1 MEKKVKYKCDVLI
14 VGGGLVGSTAA
25 LAFSAEGLKVTI
37 VEPIAPSRLK
47 MRSNDIRTTA
57 ISSEQK
63 NIFEQIKVWDLI
75 KEKVAPIKKIKVVD
89 GNFPIN
95 LDFLFKDKN
104 LFINPMGYIVDNSV
118 LRKSINMLI
127 EKDNNV
133 RRLVSS
139 VEDIYC
145 DQSGVISTL
154 SDKKKIY
161 SSLLIGSDGKNSY
174 IRKLANI
181 KTITKEYNQV
191 AIVVTVD
198 QPFQH
203 NGLAIEK
210 FLKDGPI
217 ASLPMSSQNSQYS
230 RSAIVWSTTPEIA
243 DQYKNRKIELSK
255 KISKNLYDNMY
266 DLKIIGN
273 ISAWPLKLIVSEFFS
288 APRIALVG
296 DSAHSIHPIAGQ
308 GFNLALRGIDLLSKT
323 CGKAARSGQDIGSK
337 LVLDQYAFKHKK
349 EALTMIAITHGLN
362 KIFSTDRFLLKKF
375 RRLGLRFVSNSGI
388 LKKIFSNYA
397 MGKRY

>member
-127 EKDNNV
+127 GKDNNV

-230 RSAIVWSTTPEIA
+230 RSAIVW
-243 DQYKNRKIELSK
+243 
-255 KISKNLYDNMY
+255 
-266 DLKIIGN
+266 
-273 ISAWPLKLIVSEFFS
+273 
-288 APRIALVG
+288 
-296 DSAHSIHPIAGQ
+296 
-308 GFNLALRGIDLLSKT
+308 
-323 CGKAARSGQDIGSK
+323 
-337 LVLDQYAFKHKK
+337 
-349 EALTMIAITHGLN
+349 
-362 KIFSTDRFLLKKF
+362 
-375 RRLGLRFVSNSGI
+375 
-388 LKKIFSNYA
+388 
-397 MGKRY
+397 